1 MVTRIANEINVIRT
15 SSEIHKYF
23 HHNVASGGHD
33 RHWQQKEGK
42 NRDACP
48 MIYYKVDIVV
58 NIYNYKQY

>member
-42 NRDACP
+42 SETPAL
-48 MIYYKVDIVV
+48 
-58 NIYNYKQY
+58 